1 MPFLR
6 FTRDTRGY
14 ETTSVV
20 HTFRR
25 RGQSRSRILYLFRT
39 PANIN
44 VGRGALDEEAIRTIE
59 ESNPDLSFDWAK
71 MLKLRAAA
79 AAQPVERERGRR
91 RSATP
96 RAPQGR
102 RKRSAPEGKPR
113 ARGKPDQVADPTVS
127 ADEPRGLDEP
137 IASASTPEAREAP
150 AERSTSCV
158 TEAEAFG
165 EGLERRN
172 VAIGLIGAE
181 NVARLRARHAEV
193 LARISDRVTDPA
205 RREALQAL
213 AEELNPEAW
222 LTAEAVQQGLAD
234 FDARLARLG
243 AQLGRRRSGR
253 GGRGRTRRRRPTAS
267 PPTDS
272 AAEAPTNV
280 QEPDPEAGR

>member
-25 RGQSRSRILYLFRT
+25 RGKSRSRILYLFHT
-39 PANIN
+39 PANIK
-44 VGRGALDEEAIRTIE
+44 VGRGALDEEAIHTIE
-59 ESNPDLSFDWAK
+59 ESNPDLPFDWAK

-79 AAQPVERERGRR
+79 AAQPAERERGRR

-113 ARGKPDQVADPTVS
+113 
-127 ADEPRGLDEP
+127 GLDEQ
-137 IASASTPEAREAP
+137 IASASTPEAP
-150 AERSTSCV
+150 PERITSSV
-158 TEAEAFG
+158 TDAEASG
-165 EGLERRN
+165 DAPERRN

-193 LARISDRVTDPA
+193 LARVSDRVTDPA
-205 RREALQAL
+205 RRRALQAL
-213 AEELNPEAW
+213 AEELNPDAW
-222 LTAEAVQQGLAD
+222 LTVDEVQQGLAD

-253 GGRGRTRRRRPTAS
+253 GGRGRPRRRPAATS
-267 PPTDS
+267 PPSDS
-272 AAEAPTNV
+272 AGEVPMNA

>member
-6 FTRDTRGY
+6 FNRDTRGY

-25 RGQSRSRILYLFRT
+25 RGKSRSRILYLFHT

-44 VGRGALDEEAIRTIE
+44 LGRGALDEEAIRTIE

-79 AAQPVERERGRR
+79 AAQPAERERGRR

-113 ARGKPDQVADPTVS
+113 ARREPDHVADPSVG
-127 ADEPRGLDEP
+127 AEEPRGQDEQ
-137 IASASTPEAREAP
+137 IASASAPPERI
-150 AERSTSCV
+150 TSSV
-158 TEAEAFG
+158 TEAEASG
-165 EGLERRN
+165 EALERS

-181 NVARLRARHAEV
+181 NVARLRARHAEI

-205 RREALQAL
+205 RRQALQGL

-222 LTAEAVQQGLAD
+222 LTAEEVQQGLVD

-253 GGRGRTRRRRPTAS
+253 GGRGRTRRRQATAS
-267 PPTDS
+267 TPTDS

-280 QEPDPEAGR
+280 QEPDPEAG

>member
-6 FTRDTRGY
+6 FTRDPRGY
-14 ETTSVV
+14 ETTFVV

-25 RGQSRSRILYLFRT
+25 RGKSRSRILYLFRT

-79 AAQPVERERGRR
+79 AAQPAERERGRR

-113 ARGKPDQVADPTVS
+113 ARGKPDQVVDPTVS

-137 IASASTPEAREAP
+137 IASGSTPEAP
-150 AERSTSCV
+150 AERSTSSV
-158 TEAEAFG
+158 TEAEASG

-181 NVARLRARHAEV
+181 NVARLRTRHAEV

-205 RREALQAL
+205 RRQALQAL

-253 GGRGRTRRRRPTAS
+253 GGRGRTRRRRATAS
-267 PPTDS
+267 PPTD
-272 AAEAPTNV
+272 ADAEAPTNV

>member
-79 AAQPVERERGRR
+79 AAQPAERERGRR

-137 IASASTPEAREAP
+137 IASASTPEAP
-150 AERSTSCV
+150 AERSTSSV
-158 TEAEAFG
+158 TEAEASG

-222 LTAEAVQQGLAD
+222 LTAEAVQQGLVD

-253 GGRGRTRRRRPTAS
+253 GGRGRTRRRRATAS

-272 AAEAPTNV
+272 AAEAPRNV
-280 QEPDPEAGR
+280 QEPEPETGG

>member
-14 ETTSVV
+14 ETTFVV
-20 HTFRR
+20 HTLRR
-25 RGQSRSRILYLFRT
+25 QGKSRSRILYLFHT
-39 PANIN
+39 PANIK

-59 ESNPDLSFDWAK
+59 DSNPDLPFDWAK

-79 AAQPVERERGRR
+79 AAQPAERERGRR

-113 ARGKPDQVADPTVS
+113 SRGEEPDHVVDPSVP
-127 ADEPRGLDEP
+127 ADEPRGLNEQ
-137 IASASTPEAREAP
+137 IASASTPEAPPERITSSVIDAEASGEAP
-150 AERSTSCV
+150 
-158 TEAEAFG
+158 
-165 EGLERRN
+165 ERRN
-172 VAIGLIGAE
+172 VATGLIGAE
-181 NVARLRARHAEV
+181 NVARLRARHADV
-193 LARISDRVTDPA
+193 LARVSDRVTDLA
-205 RREALQAL
+205 RRQALQAL
-213 AEELNPEAW
+213 AEELNPDAW
-222 LTAEAVQQGLAD
+222 LTAEEVQQGLAD

-253 GGRGRTRRRRPTAS
+253 GGRGRTRRRRAAAS

-272 AAEAPTNV
+272 AGEAPTNV

>member
-79 AAQPVERERGRR
+79 AAQPAERERGRR

-137 IASASTPEAREAP
+137 IASASTREAP
-150 AERSTSCV
+150 AERSTSSV
-158 TEAEAFG
+158 TEAEASG
-165 EGLERRN
+165 EGPERRN
-172 VAIGLIGAE
+172 VAIGLIGTE

-193 LARISDRVTDPA
+193 LARISDGVTDPA

-253 GGRGRTRRRRPTAS
+253 GGRGRTRRRRATAS

>member
-25 RGQSRSRILYLFRT
+25 RGKSRSRILYLFHT
-39 PANIN
+39 PANIK

-59 ESNPDLSFDWAK
+59 ESNPDLPFDWAK

-79 AAQPVERERGRR
+79 AAQPAERERGRR

-113 ARGKPDQVADPTVS
+113 ARGEPDHVAEPSVW
-127 ADEPRGLDEP
+127 ADEPRGLDEQ
-137 IASASTPEAREAP
+137 IASASTSEAP
-150 AERSTSCV
+150 PEGITSSV
-158 TEAEAFG
+158 TDAEASG
-165 EGLERRN
+165 EAPERRN

-193 LARISDRVTDPA
+193 LARVSDRVTDPA
-205 RREALQAL
+205 RRQALQAL
-213 AEELNPEAW
+213 AEELNPDAW
-222 LTAEAVQQGLAD
+222 LSAEEVQQGLAD

-253 GGRGRTRRRRPTAS
+253 GGRGRTRRRRAAAS
-267 PPTDS
+267 PPTDP
-272 AAEAPTNV
+272 AGEAPTNV
-280 QEPDPEAGR
+280 QEPDPEAGT

>member
-25 RGQSRSRILYLFRT
+25 RGKSRSRILYLFHT

-44 VGRGALDEEAIRTIE
+44 LGRGALDEEAIRTIE

-79 AAQPVERERGRR
+79 AAQPAERERGRR

-96 RAPQGR
+96 RAPQAR

-113 ARGKPDQVADPTVS
+113 ARREPDHVADPSVG
-127 ADEPRGLDEP
+127 ADEPRGLDEQ
-137 IASASTPEAREAP
+137 IASASTPEAP
-150 AERSTSCV
+150 PERITSSV
-158 TEAEAFG
+158 TEAEASG
-165 EGLERRN
+165 EALERN

-205 RREALQAL
+205 RRQALQAL

-222 LTAEAVQQGLAD
+222 LTAEEVQQGLAD

-253 GGRGRTRRRRPTAS
+253 GGRGRTRRRRANRVTA
-267 PPTDS
+267 DRLGGGS
-272 AAEAPTNV
+272 AHERPGTG
-280 QEPDPEAGR
+280 P

>member
-25 RGQSRSRILYLFRT
+25 RGKSRSRILYLFHT
-39 PANIN
+39 PANIK

-59 ESNPDLSFDWAK
+59 ESNPDLPFDWAK

-79 AAQPVERERGRR
+79 AAQPAERERGRR

-96 RAPQGR
+96 RAPQER
-102 RKRSAPEGKPR
+102 RKRSAPEGKRR
-113 ARGKPDQVADPTVS
+113 ARGEPDHVADPSVR
-127 ADEPRGLDEP
+127 AEEPRGLDEQ
-137 IASASTPEAREAP
+137 IASVSTPEVPPERITSSVSDAEASGEAP
-150 AERSTSCV
+150 
-158 TEAEAFG
+158 
-165 EGLERRN
+165 ERRHL
-172 VAIGLIGAE
+172 AIGLIGAE
-181 NVARLRARHAEV
+181 NVASLRAQHAEV
-193 LARISDRVTDPA
+193 LARVSDRVTDPA
-205 RREALQAL
+205 RRQALQAL
-213 AEELNPEAW
+213 AEELNPDAW
-222 LTAEAVQQGLAD
+222 LTAEEVQQGLAD

-253 GGRGRTRRRRPTAS
+253 GGRGRTRRRRAAAA

-272 AAEAPTNV
+272 AGEAPTNV
-280 QEPDPEAGR
+280 QEPDPEAGT

>member
-25 RGQSRSRILYLFRT
+25 RGKSRSRILYLFHS

-44 VGRGALDEEAIRTIE
+44 LGRGALDEEAIRTIE

-79 AAQPVERERGRR
+79 AAQLAERERGRR

-102 RKRSAPEGKPR
+102 KKRSAPEGKPR
-113 ARGKPDQVADPTVS
+113 ARAEPAQVADPSVG
-127 ADEPRGLDEP
+127 ADEPRGPDEQ
-137 IASASTPEAREAP
+137 IASASTPAAP
-150 AERSTSCV
+150 PERITSSV
-158 TEAEAFG
+158 TDAKASG
-165 EGLERRN
+165 ETLERQN

-193 LARISDRVTDPA
+193 LASISDRVTDPA
-205 RREALQAL
+205 RRQALQAL

-222 LTAEAVQQGLAD
+222 LTAEEVQQGLAE

-253 GGRGRTRRRRPTAS
+253 GGRGRTRRRRGTAS

-272 AAEAPTNV
+272 PAEAPTNV
-280 QEPDPEAGR
+280 QKPDPEAT

>member
-6 FTRDTRGY
+6 FTRDPRGY

-25 RGQSRSRILYLFRT
+25 RGKSRSRILYLFRT

-79 AAQPVERERGRR
+79 AAQPAERERGRR

-137 IASASTPEAREAP
+137 IASASTPEAP
-150 AERSTSCV
+150 AERSTSSV
-158 TEAEAFG
+158 TEAEASG

-205 RREALQAL
+205 RRQALQAL

-253 GGRGRTRRRRPTAS
+253 GGRGRTRRRRATAS

-272 AAEAPTNV
+272 DAEAPTNV
-280 QEPDPEAGR
+280 QEPDPEAGK

>member
-20 HTFRR
+20 HTFRQ
-25 RGQSRSRILYLFRT
+25 RGKSRSRILYLFHT

-59 ESNPDLSFDWAK
+59 ESNPDLPFDWAK

-79 AAQPVERERGRR
+79 AAQPAERERGRR

-96 RAPQGR
+96 RASQGR

-113 ARGKPDQVADPTVS
+113 ARGEPDHVADLTVR
-127 ADEPRGLDEP
+127 ADEPRGLDEQ
-137 IASASTPEAREAP
+137 ISSASAPEAP
-150 AERSTSCV
+150 PERITSSV
-158 TEAEAFG
+158 TEAEASG
-165 EGLERRN
+165 EAPERRS

-181 NVARLRARHAEV
+181 NVARLRARHAEAF
-193 LARISDRVTDPA
+193 ARISDRVIDPA
-205 RREALQAL
+205 RRRALQVL
-213 AEELNPEAW
+213 AEELNPDAW
-222 LTAEAVQQGLAD
+222 LTAEEVQQGLAD

-243 AQLGRRRSGR
+243 AQLGRRRSRR
-253 GGRGRTRRRRPTAS
+253 GGRGRTRRPAAAS
-267 PPTDS
+267 PQSGS
-272 AAEAPTNV
+272 AGEAPTNV

>member
-25 RGQSRSRILYLFRT
+25 RGKSRSRILYLFHT
-39 PANIN
+39 PANIK
-44 VGRGALDEEAIRTIE
+44 VGRGALDEEAIHTIE
-59 ESNPDLSFDWAK
+59 ESNPDLPFDWAK
-71 MLKLRAAA
+71 MLKLGAAA
-79 AAQPVERERGRR
+79 AAQPAERERGRR

-113 ARGKPDQVADPTVS
+113 ARGEPDHVADPSVWP
-127 ADEPRGLDEP
+127 DEPRGLDDQ
-137 IASASTPEAREAP
+137 IASASTPEAP
-150 AERSTSCV
+150 PERITSSV
-158 TEAEAFG
+158 TDAEASG
-165 EGLERRN
+165 DAPERRN
-172 VAIGLIGAE
+172 VATGLIGAE

-193 LARISDRVTDPA
+193 LARVSDRVTDPA
-205 RREALQAL
+205 RRRALQAL
-213 AEELNPEAW
+213 AEELNPDAW
-222 LTAEAVQQGLAD
+222 LTVDEVQQGLAD

-253 GGRGRTRRRRPTAS
+253 GGRGRPRRRPAATS
-267 PPTDS
+267 PPSDS
-272 AAEAPTNV
+272 AGEAPMNA

>member
-1 MPFLR
+1 M
-6 FTRDTRGY
+6 
-14 ETTSVV
+14 

-25 RGQSRSRILYLFRT
+25 RGKSRSRILYLFRT

-79 AAQPVERERGRR
+79 AAQPAERERGRR

-137 IASASTPEAREAP
+137 IASASTPEAP
-150 AERSTSCV
+150 AERSTSSV
-158 TEAEAFG
+158 TEAEASG

-222 LTAEAVQQGLAD
+222 LTAEAVQQGLVD

-253 GGRGRTRRRRPTAS
+253 GGRGRTRRRRATAS

>member
-25 RGQSRSRILYLFRT
+25 RGKFRSRILYLFHT

-79 AAQPVERERGRR
+79 AAQPAERERGRR

-113 ARGKPDQVADPTVS
+113 ARGKPDQVADPTVW
-127 ADEPRGLDEP
+127 ADEPRGLDEQ
-137 IASASTPEAREAP
+137 IASASTQEASP
-150 AERSTSCV
+150 ERSVSSA
-158 TEAEAFG
+158 TEAEASG
-165 EGLERRN
+165 EALERRN

-181 NVARLRARHAEV
+181 NVARLRTRHAEV

-253 GGRGRTRRRRPTAS
+253 GGRGRTRRHRATAS

-272 AAEAPTNV
+272 GAEAPRNV

>member
-6 FTRDTRGY
+6 FTRDTRGC
-14 ETTSVV
+14 ETTFVV

-25 RGQSRSRILYLFRT
+25 RGKSGSRILYLFHT

-44 VGRGALDEEAIRTIE
+44 VGRGALDEEAIRRIE
-59 ESNPDLSFDWAK
+59 ESNPGLSFDWAK

-79 AAQPVERERGRR
+79 AAQPAERERGRR

-113 ARGKPDQVADPTVS
+113 VRGEPDRVADPSVW
-127 ADEPRGLDEP
+127 ADGPRGLDEQ
-137 IASASTPEAREAP
+137 IASASTQEAP
-150 AERSTSCV
+150 PERSASSV
-158 TEAEAFG
+158 TEAEASG
-165 EGLERRN
+165 EALERRN

-181 NVARLRARHAEV
+181 NVARLRGRHEEV

-205 RREALQAL
+205 RRIALQAL

-222 LTAEAVQQGLAD
+222 LTVEEVQQGLAD

-243 AQLGRRRSGR
+243 AQLGRRRSVR
-253 GGRGRTRRRRPTAS
+253 GGRGRTRRRRATAS
-267 PPTDS
+267 PPADS
-272 AAEAPTNV
+272 AAESPTNV

>member
-6 FTRDTRGY
+6 FNRDTRGY

-25 RGQSRSRILYLFRT
+25 RGKSQSRILYLFHT

-44 VGRGALDEEAIRTIE
+44 LGRGALDEEAIRTIE

-79 AAQPVERERGRR
+79 AAQPAERERGRR

-102 RKRSAPEGKPR
+102 RKRSAPEGKPQ
-113 ARGKPDQVADPTVS
+113 ARREPDHVADPSVL
-127 ADEPRGLDEP
+127 ADEPRGLDQP
-137 IASASTPEAREAP
+137 IASASTPEAP
-150 AERSTSCV
+150 PERVTASV
-158 TEAEAFG
+158 TEVEASG
-165 EGLERRN
+165 EALERN
-172 VAIGLIGAE
+172 VAIGFIGAE

-205 RREALQAL
+205 RRQALQAL
-213 AEELNPEAW
+213 AEELNPAAW
-222 LTAEAVQQGLAD
+222 LTAEEVQQGLAD
-234 FDARLARLG
+234 FDARVARLG

-253 GGRGRTRRRRPTAS
+253 GGRGRTRRRRETAS

-280 QEPDPEAGR
+280 QEPDPEAG

>member
-25 RGQSRSRILYLFRT
+25 RWKSRSRLLYLFHT
-39 PANIN
+39 PANIK

-59 ESNPDLSFDWAK
+59 ESNPDLPFDWAK

-79 AAQPVERERGRR
+79 AGQPAERERGRR

-96 RAPQGR
+96 SAPQGR

-113 ARGKPDQVADPTVS
+113 ARGGPAHVADPSVL
-127 ADEPRGLDEP
+127 ADEPRGLDEQ
-137 IASASTPEAREAP
+137 IASASTPP
-150 AERSTSCV
+150 ERITSSV
-158 TEAEAFG
+158 TEAEASG
-165 EGLERRN
+165 EGPERRN

-205 RREALQAL
+205 RREPLQAL

-253 GGRGRTRRRRPTAS
+253 GGRGRTRRRRATAS

-272 AAEAPTNV
+272 DAEAPTNV

>member
-25 RGQSRSRILYLFRT
+25 RGKSRSRILYLFRT

-79 AAQPVERERGRR
+79 AAQPAERERGRR

-102 RKRSAPEGKPR
+102 SKRSAPEGKPR
-113 ARGKPDQVADPTVS
+113 ARGKPDQVVDPTVS

-137 IASASTPEAREAP
+137 IASTPEAP
-150 AERSTSCV
+150 AERSTSSA
-158 TEAEAFG
+158 TEAEASG
-165 EGLERRN
+165 EAPQRRN

-181 NVARLRARHAEV
+181 NVARLRARHAEI
-193 LARISDRVTDPA
+193 LARISDPVTDPA
-205 RREALQAL
+205 RRQALQAL
-213 AEELNPEAW
+213 AEELNPDAW
-222 LTAEAVQQGLAD
+222 LTAEEVQQGLAD
-234 FDARLARLG
+234 FDARLARLR
-243 AQLGRRRSGR
+243 AQLGGRRSGR
-253 GGRGRTRRRRPTAS
+253 GGRGRTRRRRAAVS

-272 AAEAPTNV
+272 AGEAPTTV
-280 QEPDPEAGR
+280 QEPDPEAGT

>member
-1 MPFLR
+1 M
-6 FTRDTRGY
+6 
-14 ETTSVV
+14 

-25 RGQSRSRILYLFRT
+25 RGKSRSRILYLFRT

-79 AAQPVERERGRR
+79 AAQPAERERGRR

-113 ARGKPDQVADPTVS
+113 ARGKPDQVVDPTVS
-127 ADEPRGLDEP
+127 ADDPRGLDEP
-137 IASASTPEAREAP
+137 IASASTPEAP
-150 AERSTSCV
+150 AERSTSSV
-158 TEAEAFG
+158 TEAEASG

-181 NVARLRARHAEV
+181 NVARLRTRHAEV

-243 AQLGRRRSGR
+243 VQLGRRRSGR
-253 GGRGRTRRRRPTAS
+253 GGRGRTRRRRATAS
-267 PPTDS
+267 PPTDA

>member
-25 RGQSRSRILYLFRT
+25 RGKSRSRILYLFHT
-39 PANIN
+39 PANIK

-59 ESNPDLSFDWAK
+59 ESNPDLPFDWAK

-79 AAQPVERERGRR
+79 AAQPAERERGRR

-113 ARGKPDQVADPTVS
+113 GHGEPDHVADPSVS
-127 ADEPRGLDEP
+127 ADEPRGLDEQ
-137 IASASTPEAREAP
+137 ITSASTPEAP
-150 AERSTSCV
+150 PERLTSSV
-158 TEAEAFG
+158 TEAEASG
-165 EGLERRN
+165 EAPERRN

-181 NVARLRARHAEV
+181 NVARLRARQAEV
-193 LARISDRVTDPA
+193 LARISDLVTDPA
-205 RREALQAL
+205 RRRALQAR
-213 AEELNPEAW
+213 AE
-222 LTAEAVQQGLAD
+222 
-234 FDARLARLG
+234 
-243 AQLGRRRSGR
+243 
-253 GGRGRTRRRRPTAS
+253 
-267 PPTDS
+267 
-272 AAEAPTNV
+272 
-280 QEPDPEAGR
+280 

>member
-1 MPFLR
+1 M
-6 FTRDTRGY
+6 
-14 ETTSVV
+14 

-25 RGQSRSRILYLFRT
+25 RGKSRSRILYLFRT

-44 VGRGALDEEAIRTIE
+44 VGRGALDEEVIRTIE

-79 AAQPVERERGRR
+79 AAQPAERERGRR

-137 IASASTPEAREAP
+137 IASASTPEAP
-150 AERSTSCV
+150 PERTTSSV
-158 TEAEAFG
+158 TEAEASS
-165 EGLERRN
+165 ESLEPRN
-172 VAIGLIGAE
+172 VAIGLMGAE
-181 NVARLRARHAEV
+181 NVARLRAQHVEV

-205 RREALQAL
+205 RRQALQAL

-222 LTAEAVQQGLAD
+222 LTAEEVQQGLAD

-253 GGRGRTRRRRPTAS
+253 GGRGRTRRRPGTAS

-272 AAEAPTNV
+272 TNV
-280 QEPDPEAGR
+280 QEPDPEAGTGR